1 VENEDS
7 YNVEVTMQVSKQGK
21 ETDRKKI
28 DFGMLKEAQ
37 VKGLAD
43 LFSMMA
49 ANVEYIKNL
58 TPQFEKMDKTKP
70 TYLQ

>member
-1 VENEDS
+1 MENEDS